1 MCAPV
6 QPSHELRGERRANPC
21 AGILASRSGSILAM
35 HRVLAT
41 LVATALLI
49 GCGKQ
54 STADLYLASGEAHAA
69 AAKVATEAADA
80 LVTTALDNGPIDN
93 VTSNTIFWLRARAI
107 ELSAAAEDATEA
119 AEAAE
124 AAEGGRSKD
133 KFFFADNIA
142 AEVRKRTLSVD
153 PAGND
158 RKLARLLSAA
168 SAAIE
173 EASRKAWKAA
183 QRASA
188 SHD

>member
-1 MCAPV
+1 
-6 QPSHELRGERRANPC
+6 
-21 AGILASRSGSILAM
+21 M

-69 AAKVATEAADA
+69 AAKVDTEVADA

-93 VTSNTIFWLRARAI
+93 VTGDTIFWLRARAS
-107 ELSAAAEDATEA
+107 ELSTAAEYAT
-119 AEAAE
+119 EAAE
-124 AAEGGRSKD
+124 AAEGGRSE
-133 KFFFADNIA
+133 KFFFADYRA
-142 AEVRKRTLSVD
+142 AEVRKRTLGVD
-153 PAGND
+153 PAGID
-158 RKLARLLSAA
+158 RKLARLLSKA